1 MKDITKIL
9 SLKRPFYLT
18 GALAL
23 IIFLFLIGSWISK
36 GTFGLEENLPKLE
49 FLCDKTSATSGDTLT
64 CLISGSAGT
73 YDLTEI
79 KTEYNLPQ
87 SISYQSFNL
96 DSTCQDNCFKRIVST
111 NEDIGFSIDSRVVTS
126 EQTSVYP
133 VSNNFTV
140 GIISLKISDTVSANQ
155 EITFGLKNI
164 IFIDDDNNEHSISD
178 ITATIRIKNDDAS
191 LKDLSIENISLNESF
206 SSSQLAYTAT
216 VSNEVSQIKVL
227 ATPNDQ
233 FAFAS
238 GDGELD
244 LHYGTNYFNI
254 LVTSEDGKQTKTYKL
269 NVYREYEF
277 TTTKYIYNKEENYLY
292 TRNDYEPE
300 VIKANLEKLSNNL
313 TYNIKYNKLSIKYVN
328 EELKNINIVN
338 FQINNHLIDG
348 KIYLNSGLTYSQL
361 LGKIVLNNVN
371 ITVTDQNNQVIT
383 SGQIKEGYKLNVY
396 YSINQDQLLESYD
409 VVLEY
414 LSFSDK
420 LVIDSTNKII
430 KKITPNTTYGD
441 IMKLIE
447 TNGNMTLIKSDGSQ
461 ANSSEIVK
469 TGDTIKINTGTE
481 ETTYTISVL
490 GDLNGDGQIT
500 INDVAKLYGYIKNK
514 FTLDETTLSAGEL
527 TDDGSINVNDVAK
540 LYGYVKGK
548 VTTLEVE

>member
-23 IIFLFLIGSWISK
+23 IISFFLISSWFSK

-49 FLCDKTSATSGDTLT
+49 FLCDKTTANAGDTLT
-64 CLISGSAGT
+64 CLINGYAGT

-79 KTEYNLPQ
+79 KTEYDLPQ
-87 SISYQSFNL
+87 NLSYQSFNL
-96 DSTCQDNCFKRIVST
+96 DNTCQENCFKRVVST
-111 NEDIGFSIDSRVVTS
+111 NENIGFTIDGRVVTS

-133 VSNNFTV
+133 VSNNFIA
-140 GIISLKISDTVSANQ
+140 GILTLKLSDTPSANQ

-164 IFIDDDNNEHSISD
+164 IFIDDDNKEHPIDAS
-178 ITATIRIKNDDAS
+178 TTTIRIKNDDAS
-191 LKDLSIENISLNESF
+191 LKNLKIENHSLNEDF

-227 ATPNDQ
+227 ATPNDEK
-233 FAFAS
+233 AFAS
-238 GDGELD
+238 GGGDLD

-313 TYNIKYNKLSIKYVN
+313 TYNVKYNKLSIKYVN

-338 FQINNHLIDG
+338 FQINNYLIDG

-361 LGKIVLNNVN
+361 LDKIVLNNVN
-371 ITVTDQNNQVIT
+371 VTVTDQNNQVIK

-396 YSINQDQLLESYD
+396 YSINQNQLLESYD

-430 KKITPNTTYGD
+430 KKINPNTTYGD

-447 TNGNMTLIKSDGSQ
+447 TNGNMTLIKSDGNQ

-469 TGDTIKINTGTE
+469 TGDTIKINTGSE

-514 FTLDETTLSAGEL
+514 ITLDETTMSAGEL